1 MTALWATHVGD
12 WLLQAAR
19 TVPDTIVTKQV
30 VVSGWFGKVA
40 SVASGLVSIV
50 LLVLLVVLVL
60 VALKLQSKVGQL
72 MDRLAADITP
82 IARHT
87 SSIADNVD
95 YITTSIRTDVQQVSQ
110 TIQNAN
116 DRLNEALALSERRL
130 RELSALLHVVQEEAE
145 NTFVST
151 AATVRA
157 VRAGALAFQQEGAEP
172 ATDQEFLDE
181 EEEGDDGYDSA
192 PEAER
197 REGPRIRPRRGGR
210 NPA

>member
-1 MTALWATHVGD
+1 MTHIAQISA
-12 WLLQAAR
+12 WLLQGAA
-19 TVPDTIVTKQV
+19 TLPDTIVTKQV

-60 VALKLQSKVGQL
+60 VALKIQAKVGHL
-72 MDRLAADITP
+72 MDRLAVDITP
-82 IARHT
+82 IARHA

-95 YITTSIRTDVQQVSQ
+95 YITTSVRTDVQQVSQ
-110 TIQNAN
+110 TIQIAN

-130 RELSALLHVVQEEAE
+130 RELSALLQVVQEEAE

-157 VRAGALAFQQEGAEP
+157 VRAGALAFQREGMEP
-172 ATDQEFLDE
+172 APDQEFLDE

-192 PEAER
+192 TEAQR

-210 NPA
+210 HPT

>member
-1 MTALWATHVGD
+1 MTHTAQISA
-12 WLLQAAR
+12 WLLQGVA
-19 TVPDTIVTKQV
+19 TLPDTIVTKQV

-50 LLVLLVVLVL
+50 LLVLLVVLVF
-60 VALKLQSKVGQL
+60 VALKIQAKVGQL
-72 MDRLAADITP
+72 MDRLAGDITP

-110 TIQNAN
+110 TIQTAN

-130 RELSALLHVVQEEAE
+130 RELSALLQVVQEEAE

-157 VRAGALAFQQEGAEP
+157 VRAGALAFQQEGMEP
-172 ATDQEFLDE
+172 GPDNEFLDE
-181 EEEGDDGYDSA
+181 EEESDDGYDSA
-192 PEAER
+192 PEAQR
-197 REGPRIRPRRGGR
+197 REGPRIRPRRGRGH
-210 NPA
+210 PA

>member
-1 MTALWATHVGD
+1 MTHTAQISA
-12 WLLQAAR
+12 WLLQGVA
-19 TVPDTIVTKQV
+19 TLPDTIVTKQV

-50 LLVLLVVLVL
+50 LLVLLVVLVF
-60 VALKLQSKVGQL
+60 VALKIQAKVGQL

-130 RELSALLHVVQEEAE
+130 KELSALLHVVQEEAE
-145 NTFVST
+145 DTFVST

-157 VRAGALAFQQEGAEP
+157 VRAGALAFQQEGMELAP
-172 ATDQEFLDE
+172 DQEFLDE

-192 PEAER
+192 PEAQR
-197 REGPRIRPRRGGR
+197 REGPRIRPRPGR
-210 NPA
+210 RHPA

>member
-1 MTALWATHVGD
+1 MTYTAQISA
-12 WLLQAAR
+12 WLLQGVA
-19 TVPDTIVTKQV
+19 TLPDTIVTKQV

-60 VALKLQSKVGQL
+60 VALKTQAKVGQL

-82 IARHT
+82 IARHASNIT
-87 SSIADNVD
+87 DNVD

-130 RELSALLHVVQEEAE
+130 RELSALLQVVQEEAE

-157 VRAGALAFQQEGAEP
+157 VRAGALAFQQEGMEP
-172 ATDQEFLDE
+172 APDQEFLDE

-192 PEAER
+192 PEAQR
-197 REGPRIRPRRGGR
+197 REGPRIRPRSGR
-210 NPA
+210 RHPA